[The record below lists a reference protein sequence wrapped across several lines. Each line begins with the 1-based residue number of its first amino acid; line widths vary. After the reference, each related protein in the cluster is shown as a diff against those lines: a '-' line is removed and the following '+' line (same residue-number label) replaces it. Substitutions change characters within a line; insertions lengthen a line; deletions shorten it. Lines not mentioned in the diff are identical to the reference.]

1 MPDLVSSLVAE
12 RHSDIIATRRFL
24 HACPEPGFKETETSE
39 YIADRLRKAGLE
51 VHEGLGVTG
60 IVAKLEGGQ
69 PGKTLAIR
77 ADIDALP
84 IDELTGLDFASMNGR
99 MHACGHDGHITMAL
113 TAAEILAENADRIE
127 GNVSFIFQPSE
138 EIAQGALAMIADGA
152 MEIAEPD
159 IVIGT
164 HLWNQ
169 MPMGYVGVNQA
180 TVFAAADMFKITVRG
195 HGGHGAMPH
204 LTVDPV
210 IAAAN
215 IINAC
220 QTVVAREISPQAM
233 GVVTFGS
240 VHGGSAGNVIADE
253 IEILGTIRA
262 YTSDN
267 YQAISEAV
275 PRIVSNVASA
285 LRCEATYTRLAG
297 SPAVINNPNV
307 ANWVSGLAMQTIGE
321 DSVGEYEP
329 ISVGDD
335 MGEFMNRVPGTY
347 FILGASKEGTEGHH
361 NAKFDF
367 DETCLPIGTEIFVR
381 AALDIEAMP

>member
-1 MPDLVSSLVAE
+1 MQDLASTLVAA
-12 RHSDIIATRRFL
+12 RHSDIISTRRYL
-24 HACPEPGFKETETSE
+24 HARPETGFQEEKTSA
-39 YIADRLRKAGLE
+39 YIASRLRKVGLE
-51 VHEGLGVTG
+51 VHERLGKTG
-60 IVAKLEGGQ
+60 IVAKLKGGKQ
-69 PGKTLAIR
+69 GRTLAIR

-84 IDELTGLDFASMNGR
+84 IDELTGLEFASTNGA

-113 TAAEILAENADRIE
+113 TAAEILAANREDIA

-152 MEIAEPD
+152 MEIADPD
-159 IVIGT
+159 VVIGT

-169 MPMGYVGVNQA
+169 MPMGYVGVNQS
-180 TVFAAADMFKITVRG
+180 TVFAAADMFKLTVLG

-220 QTVVAREISPQAM
+220 QTVVAREISPQSM

-240 VHGGSAGNVIADE
+240 IHGGSAGNVIADE
-253 IEILGTIRA
+253 VEILGTIRA
-262 YTSDN
+262 YTPEIHRT
-267 YQAISEAV
+267 ISEAV
-275 PRIVSNVASA
+275 PRIAANVAEA
-285 LRCEATYTRLAG
+285 LRCEAKFERLAG
-297 SPAVINNPNV
+297 SPAVINNPEV

-335 MGEFMNRVPGTY
+335 MAEFINRVPGTY

-361 NAKFDF
+361 NAKFDY

-381 AALDIEAMP
+381 AAFDIESMP

>member
-1 MPDLVSSLVAE
+1 MQDLASTLVAA
-12 RHSDIIATRRFL
+12 RHSDIISTRRYL
-24 HACPEPGFKETETSE
+24 HARPETGFQEEKTSA
-39 YIADRLRKAGLE
+39 YIASRLRKVGLE
-51 VHEGLGVTG
+51 VHERLGKTG
-60 IVAKLEGGQ
+60 IVAKLRGGKEGR
-69 PGKTLAIR
+69 TLAIR

-84 IDELTGLDFASMNGR
+84 IDELTGLEFASTNGA

-113 TAAEILAENADRIE
+113 TAAEILAANREDIA

-152 MEIAEPD
+152 MEIADPD
-159 IVIGT
+159 MVIGT

-169 MPMGYVGVNQA
+169 MPMGYVGVNQS
-180 TVFAAADMFKITVRG
+180 TVFAAADMFKLTVGG

-240 VHGGSAGNVIADE
+240 IHGGSAGNVIADE
-253 IEILGTIRA
+253 VEILGTIRA
-262 YTSDN
+262 YTPEIHRTISD
-267 YQAISEAV
+267 AV
-275 PRIVSNVASA
+275 PRIAANVAEA
-285 LRCEATYTRLAG
+285 LRCEAKFERLAG
-297 SPAVINNPNV
+297 SPAVINNPEV

-335 MGEFMNRVPGTY
+335 MAEFINRVPGTY

-361 NAKFDF
+361 NAKFDY
-367 DETCLPIGTEIFVR
+367 DEACFRQSG
-381 AALDIEAMP
+381 A